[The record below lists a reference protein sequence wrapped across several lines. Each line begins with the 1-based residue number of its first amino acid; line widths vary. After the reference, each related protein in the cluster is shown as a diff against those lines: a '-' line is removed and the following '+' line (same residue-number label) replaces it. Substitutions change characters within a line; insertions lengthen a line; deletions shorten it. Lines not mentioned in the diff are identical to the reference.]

1 MFICS
6 LGDFEAEELYP
17 HRKLNALQTVG
28 YKELFAYFDG
38 EINLER
44 AIELIQQNT
53 RRYAKRQLTWLR
65 NKQEKHWIN
74 PQTEAETLIRKFV
87 F

>member
-1 MFICS
+1 MINQ
-6 LGDFEAEELYP
+6 GWIKEAELLYP

-28 YKELFAYFDG
+28 YKELFSYFDG
-38 EINLER
+38 ELNLER
-44 AIELIQQNT
+44 AVELIQQNT

-65 NKQEKHWIN
+65 NKEGIHWIN
-74 PQTEAETLIRKFV
+74 PQTEADALLKQFV